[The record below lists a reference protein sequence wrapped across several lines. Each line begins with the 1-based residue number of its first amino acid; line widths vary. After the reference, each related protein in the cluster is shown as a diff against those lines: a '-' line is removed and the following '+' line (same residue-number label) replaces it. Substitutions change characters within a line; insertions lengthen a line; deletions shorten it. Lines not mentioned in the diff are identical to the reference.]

1 MAIKI
6 LQELRNLNVMIVH
19 PDDQQRNELG
29 KHVARIGCKVT
40 MEWPFPKYVTEQ
52 IDVILIAMMQ
62 DHPLF
67 EKPQLLNNSD
77 IRPTIIAIVDYENPT
92 ILQTAYDVGVHAI
105 ISTPFKPFGLLANLV
120 VARMHWHQEARQQN
134 RIKKLENKLRN
145 IHCVEQAISILG
157 RNNEIDRQEAYEFIR
172 KQAMNRR
179 ISTEDFAQEIVQ
191 ADKTLD
197 ITRGETKL

>member
-6 LQELRNLNVMIVH
+6 LQELRNLNVLIVH
-19 PDDQQRNELG
+19 PDDRQRDELG
-29 KHVARIGCKVT
+29 KHIERIGCSIA
-40 MEWPFPKYVTEQ
+40 MEWPFPKFVTAQ
-52 IDVILIAMMQ
+52 TDLVFVAMMQ

-67 EKPQLLNNSD
+67 EKPLLLNKGD
-77 IRPTIIAIVDYENPT
+77 TRPTIIAIVDYENPT
-92 ILQTAYDVGVHAI
+92 VLQTACDIGVHAI

-120 VARMHWHQEARQQN
+120 VARMHWHQEVAQLN
-134 RIKKLENKLRN
+134 RIKKLENKVRN

-157 RNNEIDRQEAYEFIR
+157 RNNEIDRQKAYEFIR
-172 KQAMNRR
+172 KQAMDRR

-197 ITRGETKL
+197 VTRGKTDF